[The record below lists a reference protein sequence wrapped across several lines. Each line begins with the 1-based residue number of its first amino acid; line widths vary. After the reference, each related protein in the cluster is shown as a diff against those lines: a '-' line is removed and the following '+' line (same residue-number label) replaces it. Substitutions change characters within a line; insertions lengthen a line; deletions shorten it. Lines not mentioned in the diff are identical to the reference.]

1 MSIFDYLIAM
11 IWIIFFFYG
20 FFQVADVQR
29 EFSSCSHELSLK
41 LYEEIQTLQE
51 KRYARDT
58 NDLESELEIE
68 DNESEPTLDPI
79 KDIKPKLCG
88 TLHKI
93 ANDCIEAFKKC
104 FSREDSNQIQRQH
117 VDQMAN
123 YYSNIYEGVGN
134 LTTDCPEIKLL
145 KKGLLDEYNEIMS
158 DDEEEYAEDD
168 YYDDEDY
175 SMNSDNVKGT
185 TVGPDDVNS
194 ELNPKFSGRSAESS
208 GFPDDDHQT
217 PVPESGPVIAEPPIS
232 LEAGSGAPAAS
243 FTTNSQTVQNHLFV
257 LCSAI
262 FLQAWLIR

>member
-1 MSIFDYLIAM
+1 M
-11 IWIIFFFYG
+11 
-20 FFQVADVQR
+20 ADVQR

-68 DNESEPTLDPI
+68 DNELSDPTLDPI

-145 KKGLLDEYNEIMS
+145 KKGLLDEYNEIIS
-158 DDEEEYAEDD
+158 ENEYPEDEDD

-175 SMNSDNVKGT
+175 SMNSDSVKGT
-185 TVGPDDVNS
+185 TVDPNS

-208 GFPDDDHQT
+208 GFPDSDDHQT
-217 PVPESGPVIAEPPIS
+217 PIPESGPVIAEPPIS
-232 LEAGSGAPAAS
+232 LEAGSGAS
-243 FTTNSQTVQNHLFV
+243 ITNSQTVQNHLFV
-257 LCSAI
+257 LCFNAI

>member
-1 MSIFDYLIAM
+1 MSTFDYLIAM
-11 IWIIFFFYG
+11 IWIILIFFLD
-20 FFQVADVQR
+20 FQVADVQR

-158 DDEEEYAEDD
+158 DDEEEYSEDD

-208 GFPDDDHQT
+208 GYPDDDHQT

-232 LEAGSGAPAAS
+232 LEAGSGAAS
-243 FTTNSQTVQNHLFV
+243 FITNSQTVQNHLFV
-257 LCSAI
+257 LCFAI